1 MEKNF
6 DDDFDQITSN
16 LLGAVNKITDA
27 AKTRL
32 REAGLSAQRN
42 IKIRMPVDT
51 GAAQASWGAEGE
63 AGIWEF
69 SQDGLEHTQG
79 SELPYVN
86 RLNDG
91 YSTQAPAGFIDAEH
105 EKAITLFV
113 DKLLV
118 DMGKILG

>member
-1 MEKNF
+1 MEINF
-6 DDDFDQITSN
+6 DDNFDQITHDVM
-16 LLGAVNKITDA
+16 GADNKITDA

-32 REAGLSAQRN
+32 REAAFTAKRK
-42 IKIRMPVDT
+42 IVIRMPVDR
-51 GAAQASWGAEGE
+51 GAAQASWGAEDE

-91 YSTQAPAGFIDAEH
+91 YSNQAPAGFIDAEH